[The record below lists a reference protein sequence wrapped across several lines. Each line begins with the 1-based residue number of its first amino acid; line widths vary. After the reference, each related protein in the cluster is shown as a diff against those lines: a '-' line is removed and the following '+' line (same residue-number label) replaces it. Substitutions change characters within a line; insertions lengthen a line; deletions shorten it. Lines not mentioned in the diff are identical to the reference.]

1 MQLPAMP
8 WDETPVPVSAPD
20 SRTLAMLAR
29 QEAEGIRAQQKADEQ
44 ATKLEQLRHQST
56 EARRG
61 SRTAQSRP
69 PSLLAG
75 WLRSHETRRSGIS
88 TTTAQAEAVLL
99 ASAEPSLGPRGVLI
113 GKELFSGQG
122 FVYDPFV
129 LYGDDLPGPNVLVAG
144 NVGMGKSLGE
154 KTYALRQIR
163 FGRQI
168 AVLDSKDQ
176 QGEGEWAPLCRA
188 LGVTPVRF
196 SRTNGARINPLDP
209 RILRGR
215 TDRNDDLTDDAVGQD
230 ALLRAIAEVA
240 LGRRLTPEEGYALRE
255 AHTQVLG
262 QPRGQGQQPTLPDVI
277 AALFHPA
284 EHAAERAQT
293 SVGRLIED
301 GRKVALELDRMC
313 RGDLRGLVD
322 GPTSMDVDLRASL
335 IVFDLSAL
343 DAESDALPVVM
354 SIIGTFLQ
362 SAWVRPDGRK
372 RIFIVEEGWHVIG
385 NLSTARLFRRLWKL
399 ARGLGLQ
406 NIAVVHR
413 LSDILAGADDDLRA
427 AVAALLK
434 EAQTRKLYRQDTSET
449 AALSR
454 ELGLTTAAVRQI
466 PHLPRGCALWQVGS
480 RVRVVQNVMTEYER
494 DLVLTDTAMTDTLRT
509 DVA

>member
-1 MQLPAMP
+1 MP
-8 WDETPVPVSAPD
+8 WDEAPVTGSEPD
-20 SRTLAMLAR
+20 SRTLALLAR
-29 QEAEGIRAQQKADEQ
+29 QAAEEQRARQRADEQ
-44 ATKLEQLRHQST
+44 ATKLEQLRHQSR

-61 SRTAQSRP
+61 ARPPAPRP

-129 LYGDDLPGPNVLVAG
+129 LYGDELPGPNVLVAG

-215 TDRNDDLTDDAVGQD
+215 SDDPDEAVGQD

-255 AHTQVLG
+255 AHTQVLAR
-262 QPRGQGQQPTLPDVI
+262 PRAKAEQPTLRDVI
-277 AALFHPA
+277 AALFHP
-284 EHAAERAQT
+284 EPEAAERAQT
-293 SVGRLIED
+293 TVDRLIED

-322 GPTSMDVDLRASL
+322 GPTSIDVDLDAPL

-354 SIIGTFLQ
+354 SVIGTFLQ
-362 SAWVRPDGRK
+362 STWVRPDGRK

-434 EAQTRKLYRQDTSET
+434 EAQTRKLYRQDISET
-449 AALSR
+449 VALGR
-454 ELGLTTAAVRQI
+454 DLGLTTAALRQI